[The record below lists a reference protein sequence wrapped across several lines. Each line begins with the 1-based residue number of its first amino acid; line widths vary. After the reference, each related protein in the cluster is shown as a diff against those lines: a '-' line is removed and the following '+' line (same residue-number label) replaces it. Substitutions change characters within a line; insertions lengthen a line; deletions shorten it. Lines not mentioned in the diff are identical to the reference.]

1 MIIKSIDFMK
11 RGFKMDGFISE
22 ETKAKLKGSKTEQNL
37 KDAFSGQSM
46 AQTKY
51 RMFSDVAKEEGYEQI
66 SEIFM
71 KTAGNEK
78 EHAEVWY
85 KILHDG
91 LGDTLA
97 NLKDAFSGETHEH
110 TSMYPD
116 YAKIAKEEGFD
127 DIAKLFEQAA
137 KIERS
142 HQMRYGEL
150 EKNIEEDRVFKKD
163 QPVVWECRNC
173 GNRVYGKEAPEHCP
187 FCGYPQGFFEL
198 PCHNY

>member
-1 MIIKSIDFMK
+1 M
-11 RGFKMDGFISE
+11 E
-22 ETKAKLKGSKTEQNL
+22 LKGTKTEKNL
-37 KDAFSGQSM
+37 MEAFKGESQARNKYDYYASRARKD
-46 AQTKY
+46 
-51 RMFSDVAKEEGYEQI
+51 GYEQI
-66 SEIFM
+66 AEIFM

-97 NLKDAFSGETHEH
+97 NLKDAVSGETHEH

-142 HQMRYGEL
+142 HQIRYTEL
-150 EKNIEEDRVFKKD
+150 EKNIEEDKVFKKD

-173 GNRVYGKEAPEHCP
+173 GYRVYGKEAPERCP

>member
-11 RGFKMDGFISE
+11 RGFKMDVFISE

-37 KDAFSGQSM
+37 KDAFAGQSM

-97 NLKDAFSGETHEH
+97 NLKDAVSGETHEH

-173 GNRVYGKEAPEHCP
+173 GNRVYGKEAPERCP